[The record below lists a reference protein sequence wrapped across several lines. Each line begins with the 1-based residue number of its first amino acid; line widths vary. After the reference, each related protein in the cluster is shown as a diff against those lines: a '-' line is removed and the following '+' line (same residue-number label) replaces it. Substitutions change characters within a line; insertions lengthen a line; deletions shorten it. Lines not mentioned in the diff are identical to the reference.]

1 MRVGELWRYAPP
13 SSPRRRVVVI
23 VSSDGINDSARP
35 WLIASDILSEDPEDI
50 LTVPVDGHGWVNAAD
65 LSRVYRP
72 WLTEHVDTVDNATRE
87 RLDTALRAAL
97 DL

>member
-1 MRVGELWRYAPP
+1 
-13 SSPRRRVVVI
+13 VVVI

-35 WLIASDILSEDPEDI
+35 WLIASDVHPEDPEDI
-50 LTVPVDGHGWVNAAD
+50 LTVPVGGHGWVNAAD

-72 WLTEHVDTVDNATRE
+72 WLTERLDAVDEATRE